1 MKFVI
6 DQNALNGLTDAL
18 SGRAKMQGQADALR
32 IQAAQNQMMAQ
43 RDKALEP
50 IKQQEAQRNYGVNQL
65 ASIFQDPAK
74 AMKAYDYTNGQRTD
88 VGFKMNADGSYVN
101 DEYGAPIVNDTPITL
116 ESMGITPEQYA
127 AAQSILG
134 PMMAVKSFGGDAV
147 DYSKTQGQLNKNGYE
162 AALRQGVMTT
172 QDPSQRNVLV
182 SALSGRSYDPYKTD
196 GYGQMVNTGTGEV
209 QQTAASQA
217 KLGNINSGT
226 QLNQANA
233 GLAMQRATT
242 EQIKQYEIAADID
255 LKKIQA
261 KKIQAGMDAMTPQQ
275 AKLLFTKQ
283 VADEYGNTK
292 SVFDSE
298 AYNKFTQW
306 QVQNG
311 IRSDKQAFA
320 MWSGQGGGSGGNVS
334 QQSQALANLG
344 AALGPTIA
352 QSATPAITEYD
363 RVNPSQWSATTM
375 PDTIQAFERMAVQ
388 KFGKGF
394 SQMSKPDVENHL
406 KQLYQT
412 GTINIDD
419 VQNLHKLYVSGE
431 PIN

>member
-74 AMKAYDYTNGQRTD
+74 ADQVYDYTNGQRTNM
-88 VGFKMNADGSYVN
+88 GFKMNEDGSYAN
-101 DEYGAPIVNDTPITL
+101 DEHGAPIINDTPITL
-116 ESMGITPEQYA
+116 ESMGVTPEQYA
-127 AAQSILG
+127 SAQSILG
-134 PMMAVKSFGGDAV
+134 PMMAVQSFGGDAV
-147 DYSKTQGQLNKNGYE
+147 DYSKAQGQLNKNGYE
-162 AALRQGVMTT
+162 AGLRQGVMATT
-172 QDPSQRNVLV
+172 DPSQRNALV

-196 GYGQMVNTGTGEV
+196 GYGQMVNTGTGQV
-209 QQTAASQA
+209 QQTAASQS
-217 KLGNINSGT
+217 KIGNINSGT
-226 QLNQANA
+226 QLNQANT
-233 GLAMQRATT
+233 GLAVQRTTT
-242 EQIKQYEIAADID
+242 EQIKQHEIQADIQ
-255 LKKIQA
+255 LKQVQA
-261 KKIQAGMDAMTPQQ
+261 QKVQAGMEAMDPAQ
-275 AKLLFTKQ
+275 AKMLFTKQ
-283 VADEYGNTK
+283 VTDEFGNAK
-292 SVFDSE
+292 AVFDGESY
-298 AYNKFTQW
+298 AKFTQF

-320 MWSGQGGGSGGNVS
+320 MWSQGASNPM
-334 QQSQALANLG
+334 QQGQALASFD
-344 AALGPTIA
+344 AALGPSVA
-352 QSATPAITEYD
+352 QAATPAISQYD
-363 RVNPSQWSATTM
+363 RVNQNQWSATTT
-375 PDTIQAFERMAVQ
+375 PDTIQSFERMAIQ

-412 GTINIDD
+412 GAINIDD

-431 PIN
+431 SIN

>member
-74 AMKAYDYTNGQRTD
+74 AAQVYDYTNGQRTNM
-88 VGFKMNADGSYVN
+88 GFKMNADGSYVN

-116 ESMGITPEQYA
+116 ESMGIMPEQYA

-147 DYSKTQGQLNKNGYE
+147 DYSKAQGQLNKNGYE
-162 AALRQGVMTT
+162 AGLRQGVMATT
-172 QDPSQRNVLV
+172 DPSQRNALV
-182 SALSGRSYDPYKTD
+182 SALSGRPYDPYKTD
-196 GYGQMVNTGTGEV
+196 GYGQRVDTGTGQV
-209 QQTAASQA
+209 TQTPASQS
-217 KLGNINSGT
+217 KIGNINSGT
-226 QLNQANA
+226 QLNQANT
-233 GLAMQRATT
+233 GLAVQRTTT
-242 EQIKQYEIAADID
+242 EQIKQHEIQADIQ
-255 LKKIQA
+255 LKQVQA
-261 KKIQAGMDAMTPQQ
+261 QKVQAGMEAMDPAQ
-275 AKLLFTKQ
+275 AKMLFTKQ
-283 VADEYGNTK
+283 VTDEFGNAK
-292 SVFDSE
+292 AVFDGESY
-298 AYNKFTQW
+298 AKFTQF

-320 MWSGQGGGSGGNVS
+320 MWSQGASNPM
-334 QQSQALANLG
+334 QQGQALASFG
-344 AALGPTIA
+344 AALGPSVA
-352 QSATPAITEYD
+352 QAATPAISQYD
-363 RVNPSQWSATTM
+363 RVNQNQWSATTT
-375 PDTIQAFERMAVQ
+375 PDTIQSFERMAIQ

-412 GTINIDD
+412 GAINIDD

-431 PIN
+431 SIN

>member
-6 DQNALNGLTDAL
+6 DQNALNGFADVM
-18 SGRAKMQGQADALR
+18 SGRAKQQGQIDGLK
-32 IQAAQNQMMAQ
+32 IQAAQEQMMAQ

-50 IKQQEAQRNYGVNQL
+50 IRQQDAQRNYGVNQL
-65 ASIFQDPAK
+65 ASVFQDPAK
-74 AMKAYDYTNGQRTD
+74 AMKAYDYANGQRTD

-147 DYSKTQGQLNKNGYE
+147 DYSKAQGQLNKNGYE

-196 GYGQMVNTGTGEV
+196 GYGQMVNTGTGQV

-217 KLGNINSGT
+217 KLGNLNSGT

-233 GLAMQRATT
+233 GLAMQRAST
-242 EQIKQYEIAADID
+242 EQIKQYEIKADID
-255 LKKIQA
+255 LKNIQA
-261 KKIQAGMDAMTPQQ
+261 QKIQAGMEAMDPQQ

-298 AYNKFTQW
+298 AYSKFTQW

-320 MWSGQGGGSGGNVS
+320 MWSGQGVGSPAKNG
-334 QQSQALANLG
+334 QALQSFG
-344 AALGPTIA
+344 AAIGPSIA
-352 QSATPAITEYD
+352 QSVTPTISEYD
-363 RVNPSQWSATTM
+363 RVNQNQWSATTT
-375 PDTIQAFERMAVQ
+375 PDTIQSFERMAIQ

-394 SQMSKPDVENHL
+394 AQMSKPDVENHL
-406 KQLYQT
+406 RQLYQS
-412 GTINIDD
+412 GAINIDD

>member
-6 DQNALNGLTDAL
+6 DQNAFTGLADAL
-18 SGRAKMQGQADALR
+18 SGRAKQQGQIDGLK
-32 IQAAQNQMMAQ
+32 IQAAQEQLMAQ
-43 RDKALEP
+43 RDKALGP
-50 IKQQEAQRNYGVNQL
+50 IRQQEAQRNMGISQL
-65 ASIFQDPAK
+65 MATIKGLTPDKASS
-74 AMKAYDYTNGQRTD
+74 MYDYENGQHTNM
-88 VGFKMNADGSYVN
+88 GFKMNTDGTYAK
-101 DEYGAPIVNDTPITL
+101 DEYGAEIIDDTPIDPL
-116 ESMGITPEQYA
+116 SLANE
-127 AAQSILG
+127 AQWQQGRAILG
-134 PMMAVKSFGGDAV
+134 PLMAMQSYGGDAV
-147 DYSKTQGQLNKNGYE
+147 DYSKAQGQLNKNGYE

-182 SALSGRSYDPYKTD
+182 NALSGRSYDPYKPD
-196 GYGQMVNTGTGEV
+196 GYGQMVNTGTGQV

-217 KLGNINSGT
+217 KLGNLNSGT

-233 GLAMQRATT
+233 GLAMQRAST
-242 EQIKQYEIAADID
+242 EQIKQYEIKADID
-255 LKKIQA
+255 LKNIQA
-261 KKIQAGMDAMTPQQ
+261 QKIQAGMEAMDPQQ

-298 AYNKFTQW
+298 AYSKFTQW

-320 MWSGQGGGSGGNVS
+320 MWSGQGVGSPAKNG
-334 QQSQALANLG
+334 QALQSFG
-344 AALGPTIA
+344 AAIGPSIA
-352 QSATPAITEYD
+352 QSVTPTISEYD
-363 RVNPSQWSATTM
+363 RVNQNQWSATTT
-375 PDTIQAFERMAVQ
+375 PDTIQSFERMAIQ

-394 SQMSKPDVENHL
+394 AQMSKPDVENHL
-406 KQLYQT
+406 RQLYQS
-412 GTINIDD
+412 GAINIDD

>member
-1 MKFVI
+1 MTKFVI
-6 DQNALNGLTDAL
+6 DQNAFSGLADAL
-18 SGRAKMQGQADALR
+18 SGRAKQQGQIDGLK
-32 IQAAQNQMMAQ
+32 IQAAQDQLMAN

-50 IKQQEAQRNYGVNQL
+50 IRQQEAQRNYGVNQL
-65 ASIFQDPAK
+65 ASVFKDPAK
-74 AMKAYDYTNGQRTD
+74 AMKAYDYANGQRTD

-134 PMMAVKSFGGDAV
+134 PMMAVQSFGGDAV

-172 QDPSQRNVLV
+172 TSPAERNALA
-182 SALSGRSYDPYKTD
+182 SALSGNPYTPYKID
-196 GYGQMVNTGTGEV
+196 GYGQRVDTGTGEV
-209 QQTAASQA
+209 RQTDASRV
-217 KLGNINSGT
+217 KLGNINSST
-226 QLNQANA
+226 QLNEANT
-233 GLAMQRATT
+233 GLAVQRTTT
-242 EQIKQYEIAADID
+242 EQIKQHEIQADIQ
-255 LKKIQA
+255 LKQVQA
-261 KKIQAGMDAMTPQQ
+261 QKVQAGMEAMDPAQ
-275 AKLLFTKQ
+275 AKMLFTKQ
-283 VADEYGNTK
+283 VTDEFGNAK
-292 SVFDSE
+292 AVFDSE
-298 AYNKFTQW
+298 AYSKFTQW

-320 MWSGQGGGSGGNVS
+320 MWSGQGVGYPAKNG
-334 QQSQALANLG
+334 QALQSFG
-344 AALGPTIA
+344 AAIG
-352 QSATPAITEYD
+352 QSISQGAAPAISEYD
-363 RVNPSQWSATTM
+363 RVNQNQWSATTA
-375 PDTIQAFERMAVQ
+375 PDTIQSFERMAMQ

-412 GTINIDD
+412 GAINIDD

-431 PIN
+431 PVN